1 MKKIIYILVAV
12 IIVESIV
19 LIVLSQTS
27 NHKVVKRNYDNEL
40 SQYFITR
47 EGEEFNNYR
56 EKIKNNPID
65 KAFDNKMEKYSLHM
79 RDIIVSFTKIWKEEM
94 NKSLASFYGH
104 LNSEDL
110 EYAKKAQ
117 ENWEKQL
124 EYQLGCEDIV
134 SCSIDKQNQDLKG
147 SDFHMMRENE
157 IMEAY
162 RERAIYIKGLEFELI
177 GSVEFYFR

>member
-1 MKKIIYILVAV
+1 MLLLYNNSIKGKKKERRFV
-12 IIVESIV
+12 I
-19 LIVLSQTS
+19 IVLSQTS

-40 SQYFITR
+40 PQYFITR

-79 RDIIVSFTKIWKEEM
+79 RDIIVSLWKEEM

-124 EYQLGCEDIV
+124 EYQLGYLTIINPDRHAV
-134 SCSIDKQNQDLKG
+134 SL
-147 SDFHMMRENE
+147 F
-157 IMEAY
+157 
-162 RERAIYIKGLEFELI
+162 
-177 GSVEFYFR
+177 